1 MCDNIPIDLLL
12 TGFSMASFEKDQNGY
27 IKVPARIART
37 GELEYTGAE
46 IGEPGNNEIYYV
58 YRTADELFSKE
69 TIDSFEGMPITI
81 AHPEDLQVN
90 AEDWSTKAVGH
101 IQGVKPDGEYLTCT
115 AYIQDANAIKVIE
128 DDDVI
133 ELSCGYDAELRK
145 DGDKLVQYG
154 IIGNHVAIV
163 PEGRCGSTCRLGDKK
178 GIVMTQKTKFGDS
191 AKKVL
196 EDLKKL
202 KTKFG
207 DEDPADKAD
216 EKTTEVVEQLDE
228 LQAAVEEIVAAA
240 DEADQ
245 AAAEAAKNKDDQP
258 MADADPELEAK
269 VEELEARVAQLEA
282 ENEELKAELE
292 KYRTEETM
300 NDAKARFPDVK
311 FGDCKSPRQV
321 KEKILVTKGAF
332 ADSAIKKQSDD
343 VIDAA
348 YAGIRAATPVKEDIG
363 SKFIRANDKKAAGK
377 SAQSRLG
384 GK

>member
-1 MCDNIPIDLLL
+1 
-12 TGFSMASFEKDQNGY
+12 MASFEKDQNGY

-58 YRTADELFSKE
+58 YRTAEELFSKE

-81 AHPEDLQVN
+81 AHPEDLQVS
-90 AEDWSTKAVGH
+90 AADWSTKAVGH
-101 IQGVKPDGEYLTCT
+101 IQDVKPDGEHLTCT
-115 AYIQDANAIKVIE
+115 AYIQDASAIKVIE
-128 DDDVI
+128 EDDVI

-145 DGDKLVQYG
+145 DGDRLVQYG

-196 EDLKKL
+196 EDIKNLKK
-202 KTKFG
+202 KFG
-207 DEDPADKAD
+207 DEGAADKAD
-216 EKTTEVVEQLDE
+216 DKTTEVVEQLDE
-228 LQAAVEEIVAAA
+228 LQAAVQEIVASAE
-240 DEADQ
+240 EADK
-245 AAAEAAKNKDDQP
+245 AAAEAAEKKDEQP

-292 KYRTEETM
+292 KYRTEETV

-311 FGDCKSPRQV
+311 LADCKSPRQV

-348 YAGIRAATPVKEDIG
+348 YAGIRAATPVKSEIG
-363 SKFIRANDKKAAGK
+363 SRFIKTADRKVAPKNINAAFGRK
-377 SAQSRLG
+377 G
-384 GK
+384 